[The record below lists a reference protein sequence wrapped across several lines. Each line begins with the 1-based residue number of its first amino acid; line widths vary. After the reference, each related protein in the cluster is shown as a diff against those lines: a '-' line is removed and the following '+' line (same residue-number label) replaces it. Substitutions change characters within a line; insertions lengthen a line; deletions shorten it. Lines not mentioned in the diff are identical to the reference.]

1 MKKKY
6 ISPLTEVTKIMAGTC
21 FLAGSGVPNSD
32 QDDDGGSAKKH
43 FHVEQ
48 EAHFTFPTSNDG
60 VNGTAFSPWED

>member
-1 MKKKY
+1 MKKKIY
-6 ISPLTEVTKIMAGTC
+6 QQPTTEMYYSVMSAPLCESTFSNLDNTG
-21 FLAGSGVPNSD
+21 G
-32 QDDDGGSAKKH
+32 DGAKKH